1 MKSKIIY
8 SKYFNLIY
16 IVAIIVAIGLWKYL
30 SDYQD
35 SPLIFYGFAE
45 TQETEINMDQPLEI
59 IKVYVVPGQSV
70 KQGDLIAEVRNAK
83 TDRNIEAL
91 FNKIKALEIEEKN
104 WLTNNISDYQVIEAE
119 KNSDLNKISKQIESI
134 EAEIDFKKE
143 LWKGLKYIKPDS
155 SNSNFD
161 PLEYRLSL
169 LKSTYDSKEKEYDIM
184 IRSKKELAK
193 TQASP
198 FRKEIDEIQSEIN
211 YYKLQS
217 ERYSIT
223 APHDGLIGNVHCKE
237 GEFEDAFETL
247 ISFYEENPTQVKG
260 YVNENY
266 ILHVALN
273 DTFLITSMKDQTLS
287 YKGVLV
293 GLGTRIVE
301 IPSRMRKIPELRT
314 YGREV
319 VIEIPKDNELLQKEK
334 VMLELIATSNK
345 KNYMS
350 RGQ

>member
-16 IVAIIVAIGLWKYL
+16 IVAIIIAIGLWKYL

-83 TDRNIEAL
+83 TDMNIEAL
-91 FNKIKALEIEEKN
+91 YHKIEVLELEEKN
-104 WLTNNISDYQVIEAE
+104 WLSENTGDYLGLEAE
-119 KNSDLNKISKQIESI
+119 KMSELNEISQEMESI
-134 EAEIDFKKE
+134 KAELAYKKD
-143 LWKGLKYIKPDS
+143 LWNGLRYVKPDS
-155 SNSNFD
+155 SSNNFD
-161 PLEYRLSL
+161 PLEYELAL
-169 LKSTYDSKEKEYDIM
+169 LQKLYTSKEHEYDVM
-184 IRSKKELAK
+184 IKSKKELAS
-193 TQASP
+193 TQVSP
-198 FRKEIDEIQSEIN
+198 YRKEIEEIQSEIN

-334 VMLELIATSNK
+334 VVLELIATSNK